1 MSPALQIVLAGVGT
15 YLIRLSAIGLAGRLG
30 APSANVEA
38 TLRLIAPAVLAA
50 IVADRLFLVD
60 GDFDVHWEWWVA
72 AVVAAVVAWKWRSA
86 GITMLGG
93 MATVWLIASIVP

>member
-15 YLIRLSAIGLAGRLG
+15 YVIRLSFVGFAGRF
-30 APSANVEA
+30 ASPSPRVES

-60 GDFDVHWEWWVA
+60 GELGVRWEWWIA
-72 AVVAAVVAWKWRSA
+72 GLIAGLVAWRWRSA
-86 GITMLGG
+86 GLTMFSG
-93 MATVWLIASIVP
+93 MAIVWALAAV